1 MVLWIKALHVVAVIA
16 WMAGL
21 LYLPRL
27 YVYHCEAEKGSKLS
41 ETFKVMERRLLH
53 VIMLPAVV
61 VVWASGAW
69 LAWAQGVV
77 NDRWLWAK
85 FALVVLL
92 TGYHHAL
99 GVWRLDFAADWN
111 TRSPRFY
118 RIMNEVPTLLM
129 IGIGVYCLV
138 TACAFLL
145 PLLTDPLV
153 KNAAFWMISFLV
165 ASSMGGIQALS
176 RSYFGKLIPP
186 ETSRRGPVEDQA
198 RSRPHGG
205 LQGGSPVAERTCSF
219 GRRPGRKGF
228 LGRASGGQP

>member
-1 MVLWIKALHVVAVIA
+1 MLLWIKALHVIAVIA

-27 YVYHCEAEKGSKLS
+27 YVYHSTAEKGSRQS
-41 ETFKVMERRLLH
+41 ETFKLMERRLLH
-53 VIMLPAVV
+53 VIMTPAMIAA
-61 VVWASGAW
+61 WASGAW

-85 FALVVLL
+85 FGLVLLL

-129 IGIGVYCLV
+129 IAIVILAV
-138 TACAFLL
+138 
-145 PLLTDPLV
+145 V
-153 KNAAFWMISFLV
+153 KPF
-165 ASSMGGIQALS
+165 
-176 RSYFGKLIPP
+176 
-186 ETSRRGPVEDQA
+186 
-198 RSRPHGG
+198 
-205 LQGGSPVAERTCSF
+205 
-219 GRRPGRKGF
+219 
-228 LGRASGGQP
+228 